1 MNVIKMALEIFG
13 YTGIKILAIILEVV
27 NIGLLS
33 GLLYLYIKS
42 YRQIKIGFTVG
53 LILFALTLLLK
64 SFVTIG
70 FIILTNTQIDI
81 SLVIGSVIQVV
92 ALIILL
98 KITWDY

>member
-1 MNVIKMALEIFG
+1 MALELLGYSGIIF
-13 YTGIKILAIILEVV
+13 IAVFIEIF
-27 NIGLLS
+27 NIGLLM

-53 LILFALTLLLK
+53 LILFALLLLIK
-64 SFVTIG
+64 SIFTII
-70 FIILTNTQIDI
+70 FIFLDPDAF
-81 SLVIGSVIQVV
+81 IGGPVYIPGIIELI

>member
-1 MNVIKMALEIFG
+1 MTLELFGLTLIKTAAAGIEI
-13 YTGIKILAIILEVV
+13 A

-53 LILFALTLLLK
+53 LILFASVLLIR
-64 SFVTIG
+64 S
-70 FIILTNTQIDI
+70 ILTIALLIMDTDMLTGKQT
-81 SLVIGSVIQVV
+81 LIGGIIEFI
-92 ALIILL
+92 ALAILL

>member
-1 MNVIKMALEIFG
+1 MASELFGLAVIKIAAIGIEIG
-13 YTGIKILAIILEVV
+13 

-53 LILFALTLLLK
+53 LILFASVLLIR
-64 SFVTIG
+64 SISTIALLY
-70 FIILTNTQIDI
+70 IDSDILT
-81 SLVIGSVIQVV
+81 GKH
-92 ALIILL
+92 ALIGGIIEFIALVILL

>member
-1 MNVIKMALEIFG
+1 MALELFG
-13 YTGIKILAIILEVV
+13 LTVIKIAAIGIEIA

-53 LILFALTLLLK
+53 LILFASVLLIRSILAIALLIID
-64 SFVTIG
+64 SDVLIG
-70 FIILTNTQIDI
+70 KQALLGGIIEFI
-81 SLVIGSVIQVV
+81 
-92 ALIILL
+92 ALAILL